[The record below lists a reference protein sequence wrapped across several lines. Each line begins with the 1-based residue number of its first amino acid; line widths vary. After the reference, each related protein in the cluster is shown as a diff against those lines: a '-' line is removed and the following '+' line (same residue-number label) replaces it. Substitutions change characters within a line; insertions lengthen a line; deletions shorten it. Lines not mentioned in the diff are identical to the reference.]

1 MVGAATLSSRMSALH
16 ANFAWVVVA
25 ANLVVGVWG
34 IVLWRTKRAA
44 SRTFWIPLGVAWA
57 AIYAQGVLGLTMFQR
72 CQPPF
77 RHHFY
82 GFLFVIITIIA
93 FAMRGEAP
101 SRRLFIFSALT
112 LFIGIV
118 AVRAVISGAPCL
130 ST

>member
-1 MVGAATLSSRMSALH
+1 MRTLH
-16 ANFAWVVVA
+16 ANFAWVVVG

-34 IVLWRTKRAA
+34 LVLWRTKRAA
-44 SRTFWIPLGVAWA
+44 GRAFWTGLAVAWA
-57 AIYAQGVLGLTMFQR
+57 TIYLQGVMGLVLFER
-72 CQPPF
+72 YQPPF

-101 SRRLFIFSALT
+101 SRRLAIFSFLT

-118 AVRAVISGAPCL
+118 AVRATFSL
-130 ST
+130 